1 LAEPLPSAVDSA
13 HPTEEAAV
21 ATLSEEE
28 VREALRRLPGWRS
41 EGAAIAKEFTF
52 DGGFMGSVG
61 YVNRL
66 AEAAEAAD
74 HHPDLTI
81 SWNTVTVSWST
92 HSQGGV
98 TENDL
103 RMAAEADRLAAA

>member
-1 LAEPLPSAVDSA
+1 M
-13 HPTEEAAV
+13 

-28 VREALRRLPGWRS
+28 VRQALRQLPGWRAQ
-41 EGAAIAKEFTF
+41 GDGIVKDFKF

-66 AEAAEAAD
+66 AAVAETAD
-74 HHPDLTI
+74 HHPDLAI
-81 SWNTVTVSWST
+81 AWDTVTVTWSS
-92 HSQGGV
+92 HSEGGV

-103 RMAAEADRLAAA
+103 RMATEADRLAAP

>member
-1 LAEPLPSAVDSA
+1 MAVLGDQ
-13 HPTEEAAV
+13 EI
-21 ATLSEEE
+21 
-28 VREALRRLPGWRS
+28 REALRQLPGWRR
-41 EGAAIAKEFTF
+41 EGDAIAKDFTF
-52 DGGFMGSVG
+52 EGGFMGSVG

-74 HHPDLTI
+74 HHPDLAI
-81 SWNTVTVSWST
+81 SWNRVTVSWST

-103 RMAAEADRLAAA
+103 RMATEADRLAGG

>member
-1 LAEPLPSAVDSA
+1 
-13 HPTEEAAV
+13 V
-21 ATLSEEE
+21 AKLSEEE
-28 VREALRRLPGWRS
+28 VRQALRQLPGWRA
-41 EGAAIAKEFTF
+41 EGDGIVREFTF

-74 HHPDLTI
+74 HHPDLAI
-81 SWNTVTVSWST
+81 SWNKVTVTWST

-98 TENDL
+98 TDL
-103 RMAAEADRLAAA
+103 KMATEADRLATA